1 MARVVGVAAKR
12 ALEESAAAPAAR
24 RVNQLFVALALSAL
38 VATLAAAIGQASED
52 SADLRWESLACVLDF
67 QLELPY
73 AWGIA
78 SALRGAPDLLVQARS
93 SPARATS
100 AWAVRAVADAHF
112 VPVDAC
118 AALSSRGGVD
128 FARLATADGRAE
140 AVDCARGTLLMAFVL
155 AERFPIGMCVDELA
169 AAASEIAQ
177 GVGARRLPLH
187 VLKAALAASAPG
199 GGTLGYFVALHLDGA
214 WECIART
221 IGSWTTV

>member
-1 MARVVGVAAKR
+1 MARVVGVAAKL
-12 ALEESAAAPAAR
+12 ALEESPAAPAAK

-38 VATLAAAIGQASED
+38 IATLAASIGQAYED
-52 SADLRWESLACVLDF
+52 SAELRWESLACVLDF
-67 QLELPY
+67 QLEVPY

-78 SALRGAPDLLVQARS
+78 SALRGAPDMLVDARS

-100 AWAVRAVADAHF
+100 GWAVRAVADAHF

-118 AALSSRGGVD
+118 AALSSGGTALD
-128 FARLATADGRAE
+128 RLATADGRAE
-140 AVDCARGTLLMAFVL
+140 AFDCARGTLLMAFVL
-155 AERFPIGMCVDELA
+155 SERFPIGMCVDELA

-177 GVGARRLPLH
+177 GLGARRLPLH
-187 VLKAALAASAPG
+187 LLKAALAVSAPG